1 MMLGALEEN
10 GLRSFVPP
18 TVMRCFTCVATYVS
32 NFPGG
37 DALQLASAAR
47 SRAENATRAP
57 QYPPATLLASPAPTA
72 LLHDVDSHVHGAMID
87 AAEVIAN
94 GDKFSD
100 RFRCEGYFGCF
111 AGFDVR
117 VNLQWPDE

>member
-18 TVMRCFTCVATYVS
+18 TVIRCFTCVATYVS

-37 DALQLASAAR
+37 DTLQLASAAR

-57 QYPPATLLASPAPTA
+57 QYPPATLLRSPALIG

-94 GDKFSD
+94 GHKFRGGVRLHSNI
-100 RFRCEGYFGCF
+100 CALACL
-111 AGFDVR
+111 DVG
-117 VNLQWPDE
+117 VSC

>member
-1 MMLGALEEN
+1 MMLGALGEN
-10 GLRSFVPP
+10 GLPSFLPP
-18 TVMRCFTCVATYVS
+18 TVIRCFTCVATYVS

-47 SRAENATRAP
+47 NKAEIATRAP
-57 QYPPATLLASPAPTA
+57 QYPPATLLRSPALIG

-94 GDKFSD
+94 GDN
-100 RFRCEGYFGCF
+100 F
-111 AGFDVR
+111 AGGLGHHPNR
-117 VNLQWPDE
+117 CGLA

>member
-1 MMLGALEEN
+1 MMLGALGEN
-10 GLRSFVPP
+10 GLPSFFPP
-18 TVMRCFTCVATYVS
+18 TVIRCFTCVATYVS

-47 SRAENATRAP
+47 NKAEIATRAP
-57 QYPPATLLASPAPTA
+57 QYPPAALLRSPALMV

-94 GDKFSD
+94 GDKF
-100 RFRCEGYFGCF
+100 
-111 AGFDVR
+111 AGGLR
-117 VNLQWPDE
+117 HHPNLCGLARLNVGVDFQR